1 MLPGFGP
8 ENWTS
13 EIRDT
18 FGFQSFEGKSFA
30 DFRYED
36 NKGTL
41 TGILFGEQKKIRMA
55 YIPSR
60 GQNHIRDRA
69 RGILYEQIAVHA
81 REYSTWSVFDRLNL
95 GRTFYTC

>member
-36 NKGTL
+36 NTGTL
-41 TGILFGEQKKIRMA
+41 TGILFGEQKKSA
-55 YIPSR
+55 WESAWPTYHLEVKTTSET
-60 GQNHIRDRA
+60 
-69 RGILYEQIAVHA
+69 EQEEFYMSKLQCMHV
-81 REYSTWSVFDRLNL
+81 STQL
-95 GRTFYTC
+95 GACLIG